1 MFNICILQLLLSATR
16 VEGCFCVF
24 CTLFKAEFV
33 LFFGTTAHD
42 YKAEWVSGKCHCT
55 GTLKG
60 ITYVSQFRGKMEL
73 KESLG
78 CPLASA
84 VAGMKFDFQVT

>member
-1 MFNICILQLLLSATR
+1 MQQGLKAVSVSFAHCLKLS
-16 VEGCFCVF
+16 
-24 CTLFKAEFV
+24 LFF
-33 LFFGTTAHD
+33 FFGTTAHD
-42 YKAEWVSGKCHCT
+42 YKAEWASGKCHCT
-55 GTLKG
+55 GTLKC
-60 ITYVSQFRGKMEL
+60 ISYVSQFRGKMEL